1 MRHRILFLAV
11 VCLFLL
17 ACASQQTNTYK
28 TKGVYHSV
36 KKGETISD
44 IARAYNTDP
53 RKLAEI
59 NRIKSPGR
67 LEENSIVFIP
77 DAVQVVDIKKSPKPE
92 IKNPQTQ
99 GAPKKTETGK
109 KAPLPS
115 RQQDLKPRDQ
125 GKKVTAAVSPEG
137 KKPIQDRKGG
147 TEKEKPKDVPP
158 PQTQQSPP
166 LSSLPPPPPQQPAGV
181 ESAVKGS
188 FAWPVRG
195 RVTTN
200 FGRQPNGM
208 VNNHIRITARDHAP
222 VVAAATGTVIF
233 SAPLRDFG
241 ETIIIKHDQ
250 QFATV
255 YTNLGNRSVKADSR
269 VKKGEVIGLAGKSE
283 KKGEG
288 YIDFEIRQNNKAKNP
303 LLFLP

>member
-1 MRHRILFLAV
+1 MRHRILFLAI
-11 VCLFLL
+11 VCLFIL

-36 KKGETISD
+36 KKGETIAD
-44 IARAYNTDP
+44 IARAYKTDP

-67 LEENSIVFIP
+67 LEENSVVFVP

-92 IKNPQTQ
+92 IKNTQTQ
-99 GAPKKTETGK
+99 GAQKKTEAGK
-109 KAPLPS
+109 KDPS
-115 RQQDLKPRDQ
+115 PGRQQELKPRDQ
-125 GKKVTAAVSPEG
+125 GKKVTATVSPEG
-137 KKPIQDRKGG
+137 KKPLREKKGG
-147 TEKEKPKDVPP
+147 TEKEKPVDIPP
-158 PQTQQSPP
+158 SPQP
-166 LSSLPPPPPQQPAGV
+166 PAGV
-181 ESAVKGS
+181 DSAAKGS

-269 VKKGEVIGLAGKSE
+269 VKKSEVIGLAGKSE

>member
-1 MRHRILFLAV
+1 MRNRILFLAV
-11 VCLFLL
+11 GCLFII
-17 ACASQQTNTYK
+17 ACASQQSNTYK

-44 IARAYNTDP
+44 IARAYNTNP

-59 NRIKSPGR
+59 NHITSPGR
-67 LEENSIVFIP
+67 LEENSVVFIP
-77 DAVQVVDIKKSPKPE
+77 DAVSVLDIEKSPKSGTK
-92 IKNPQTQ
+92 KNHQTQ
-99 GAPKKTETGK
+99 GVQIKTEAGEKT
-109 KAPLPS
+109 PPPS
-115 RQQDLKPRDQ
+115 RQQELKPRDQ
-125 GKKVTAAVSPEG
+125 GKKIAASVSPEG
-137 KKPIQDRKGG
+137 KKPARERTGG
-147 TEKEKPKDVPP
+147 TEKEKPLDAQPP
-158 PQTQQSPP
+158 PQS
-166 LSSLPPPPPQQPAGV
+166 PAGSD
-181 ESAVKGS
+181 SAVKGS

-195 RVTTN
+195 RVTAN

-208 VNNHIRITARDHAP
+208 VNNHIRIMARDHAP

-255 YTNLGNRSVKADSR
+255 YTNMGNRSVKADSR
-269 VKKGEVIGLAGKSE
+269 VKKSEIIGLTGKSE

-288 YIDFEIRQNNKAKNP
+288 YIDFEIRQNNKARNP

>member
-1 MRHRILFLAV
+1 MRHKILFLAIA
-11 VCLFLL
+11 CLFVIS
-17 ACASQQTNTYK
+17 CASQQSNTYNA
-28 TKGVYHSV
+28 KGVYHSV

-44 IARAYNTDP
+44 IARAYNTDS

-59 NRIKSPGR
+59 NHITSPGR
-67 LEENSIVFIP
+67 LEENSVMFIP
-77 DAVQVVDIKKSPKPE
+77 DAVSVLDIEKSTKSGM
-92 IKNPQTQ
+92 KNLQTQ
-99 GAPKKTETGK
+99 GVQKKTEAGK
-109 KAPLPS
+109 KPLAPS
-115 RQQDLKPRDQ
+115 RQQEIKPREQ
-125 GKKVTAAVSPEG
+125 GDKIATAVSPEG
-137 KKPIQDRKGG
+137 KKLARGKAGG
-147 TEKEKPKDVPP
+147 TEKEKPMDTTS
-158 PQTQQSPP
+158 PQPS
-166 LSSLPPPPPQQPAGV
+166 AV
-181 ESAVKGS
+181 VNSAVKGS

-233 SAPLRDFG
+233 SAPLKDFG

-255 YTNLGNRSVKADSR
+255 YTNLGNRSVMADSR
-269 VKKGEVIGLAGKSE
+269 VKKSEIIGLTGKSE

-288 YIDFEIRQNNKAKNP
+288 YIDFEIRQNNKARNP